1 MAEIISLRT
10 AARFTGFN
18 VLKSSLEA
26 QALGTDHLLKHLDVN
41 ITYCYYSCV
50 KVKIQDVAGLGT
62 ICLFASPD
70 IQGQL

>member
-50 KVKIQDVAGLGT
+50 KIQDVAGLGT